1 MQPATSLDFSY
12 LKITSHSP
20 FAEKYRRGLERKNS
34 PTHYFTCRVSRV
46 SRVSLGV
53 FGCQGVNFS
62 SPPQKILRLFTKC
75 GVVVNWCSGKNC
87 ITCCILKLHQH
98 YHEFHLKVERGGSIS
113 LLAPKVLLDYLR
125 PMITIHPTII
135 HHEFYLTVERIYKFK
150 HCQRHNGPED
160 SVLLNT

>member
-1 MQPATSLDFSY
+1 MERGILVKKIQKYNEIAGSKLNQDAGVMQPATSLDFSY

-75 GVVVNWCSGKNC
+75 GVVVN
-87 ITCCILKLHQH
+87 
-98 YHEFHLKVERGGSIS
+98 
-113 LLAPKVLLDYLR
+113 
-125 PMITIHPTII
+125 
-135 HHEFYLTVERIYKFK
+135 
-150 HCQRHNGPED
+150 
-160 SVLLNT
+160 